1 MQKLKTQSRLYQNL
15 RHLEFDAV
23 CFRDATVSE
32 KIKSITSLLS
42 TEELT
47 SLEV

>member
-1 MQKLKTQSRLYQNL
+1 MNF

-23 CFRDATVSE
+23 WFSDATVSE
-32 KIKSITSLLS
+32 ELVTSLLS

>member
-1 MQKLKTQSRLYQNL
+1 
-15 RHLEFDAV
+15 V

-47 SLEV
+47 SLEVW